1 MISIIT
7 TTKNSAQT
15 IEATLRSVAEQSYQ
29 QFEYIV
35 VDGASNDHTMNI
47 IDRYRPIISHVISE
61 PDTGLYDALN
71 KGIKIASGDYIG
83 ILNSDDVYAS
93 KNTLEQ
99 VVEILTAKSV
109 DALYGDVTYFEG
121 ADPHR
126 VSRYY
131 SSSHFH
137 PSRLKWGL
145 MPAHTSLFLK
155 SDIFR
160 QYGYYKTDYKI
171 AADFEFMCRIFKDQS
186 LHSAYMEEVLIR
198 MKSGGASTKNLAHK
212 FIIQNELLRACH
224 ENDISTHHAKLLMR
238 YFFKFFDYFR

>member
-1 MISIIT
+1 MLSIIT

-29 QFEYIV
+29 QFEYII
-35 VDGASNDHTMNI
+35 VDGASNDNTMNI
-47 IDRYRPIISHVISE
+47 IDRYRPIISQLICE
-61 PDTGLYDALN
+61 PDNGLYDALN
-71 KGIKIASGDYIG
+71 KGIKVARGEYIG

-93 KNTLEQ
+93 KTTLEQ
-99 VVEILTAKSV
+99 IVEILTTNSV

-126 VSRYY
+126 MSRYY
-131 SSSHFH
+131 SSSHFY

-155 SDIFR
+155 ADIFQR
-160 QYGYYKTDYKI
+160 YGYYKTDYKI

-186 LHSAYMEEVLIR
+186 LHYHYIEDVLIR
-198 MKSGGASTKNLAHK
+198 MKSGGVSTKNFTHK
-212 FIIQNELLRACH
+212 FIIQNELLRACY
-224 ENDISTHHAKLLMR
+224 ENGISTHHGKLLMR
-238 YFFKFFDYFR
+238 YFFKIFDYLR